1 VKSTTFKAS
10 AGSLLLVAGLGLAP
24 VLAATPGQAA
34 PSDATRPTIPL
45 YGASNPGSP
54 TDEIPL
60 SANNPDLGLRNVTYP
75 ALIPVLPA
83 PGKANGTAVIVAP
96 GGGFFAL
103 SLKNE
108 GFDVAQ
114 ALANRGVTACVLKYR
129 LRPTPPASA
138 DFAAAIAARM
148 KAPPGS
154 PQGGLDLNFP
164 PAVQDALAALK
175 LVRSR
180 AAEWEIDPA
189 KVGMIG
195 FSAGAKAAMDSTL
208 TASSDGDPG
217 TLAPN
222 FIGYIYG
229 PMEKIE
235 VPADAPPMFTAIAFD
250 DPLFKTGDF
259 GLPAAWHAAKR
270 PIEMHVYER
279 GGHGFGLGR
288 PGSTAALLMPEFLSW
303 MEMRGLLPTKP

>member
-1 VKSTTFKAS
+1 LRSARFRAA
-10 AGSLLLVAGLGLAP
+10 AGSVLLVAGLGLAP
-24 VLAATPGQAA
+24 LEAANASPAA
-34 PSDATRPTIPL
+34 PSGGTGPAIPL
-45 YGASNPGSP
+45 YGATNPGSP
-54 TDEIPL
+54 ADEIPL
-60 SANNPDLGLRNVTYP
+60 SISNPDLGSRNISYP
-75 ALIPVLPA
+75 TLIPVLPA
-83 PGKANGTAVIVAP
+83 PGMANGTAVIVAP

-103 SLKNE
+103 SMKNE
-108 GFDVAQ
+108 GFDVAH
-114 ALANRGVTACVLKYR
+114 ALANRGVTAFVLKYR

-180 AAEWEIDPA
+180 AAEWKIDPA

-195 FSAGAKAAMDSTL
+195 FSAGAKTAMDSIL
-208 TASSDGDPG
+208 TAPSDDDPE

-270 PIEMHVYER
+270 PIEMHVYEK